1 MKNLFLL
8 PTEKPSRISLHTTG
22 LYNLACELYENSTN
36 FSNRHIYITSNEEIK
51 AGDYRL
57 NIQRDYFKKSDKEGL
72 DYYNKRNDVFKKI
85 ILTTDQDLIADGIQA
100 IDDTFL
106 EWFVKNPNCESV
118 EVGYGWI
125 RLTETNNEGYWVS
138 IPDNQFEMQQ
148 EEPNQETL
156 EEAAFRLYPRLI
168 NDPYN
173 PMEDDNKENRDI
185 WINGAKWQAERNYSE
200 EETIQLLIKFNQE
213 IQEVENVRDWFKQ
226 FKKK

>member
-100 IDDTFL
+100 MDDTFL
-106 EWFVKNPNCESV
+106 ELFVKNPNCESV